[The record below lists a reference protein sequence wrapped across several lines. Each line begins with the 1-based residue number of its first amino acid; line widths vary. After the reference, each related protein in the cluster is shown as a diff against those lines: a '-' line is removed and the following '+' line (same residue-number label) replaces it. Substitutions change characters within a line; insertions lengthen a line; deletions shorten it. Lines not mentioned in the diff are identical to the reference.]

1 MGFFGRSAASSTKRD
16 QPFLDV
22 IQNNGDNTGRGL
34 IAWRDPRTDFNT
46 RSKLLVRKGEEAIF
60 ENGASEWAVFP
71 SGTECSLHTQNI
83 AFIRALREAFSGGET
98 YFPCRVYFVSTEE
111 FEIEWGTTDPIGYTC
126 PIIGPG
132 AQLRGGGVYVLKVS
146 DSALFAVK
154 CLRDNSSY
162 TTSMLKVKLF
172 ERIYQDIADVVSRVL
187 EETRTNCMEV
197 SKRKKQIS
205 NDCKPGIQELLSPYG
220 LTLVDCTISLEVDE
234 AQRQLYEEKVRAASL
249 ESMGK
254 AASIGTQ
261 VNALHQMGEAY
272 MRIRGMDTLENMA
285 SNPGAG
291 GVAAAGAGLGMGMAA
306 GSAFADIASNVFGRV
321 TQPVQAPT
329 SQFGGESRFGA
340 PNSSVPPT
348 GAAGGFGQTASSAP
362 VQEDPVA
369 VLSKLK
375 RLLDADLIT
384 QAEYDAKKREIMSRM

>member
-187 EETRTNCMEV
+187 EETGTNCMEV

-234 AQRQLYEEKVRAASL
+234 AQRQLYEEKVR
-249 ESMGK
+249 SMRLSGMGLSAEHDQLHDK
-254 AASIGTQ
+254 F
-261 VNALHQMGEAY
+261 VALK
-272 MRIRGMDTLENMA
+272 GMQLLNTMA

-291 GVAAAGAGLGMGMAA
+291 GVAAAGAGLGMGMVA
-306 GSAFADIASNVFGRV
+306 GSAFSDIASNVFGRV
-321 TQPVQAPT
+321 SQPVQAPT

-348 GAAGGFGQTASSAP
+348 GAAGGFGQAASSAP

>member
-1 MGFFGRSAASSTKRD
+1 MGLFGRSAASTASRQD

-22 IQNNGDNTGRGL
+22 IQNNGGNTGRGL

-71 SGTECSLHTQNI
+71 AGTECTLHTQNI
-83 AFIRALREAFSGGET
+83 AFIRRLREAFSGGET

-154 CLRDNSSY
+154 CLRDNESY
-162 TTSMLKVKLF
+162 TTDMLKIKLF
-172 ERIYQDIADVVSRVL
+172 ERIYQDIADIVSRVL
-187 EETRTNCMEV
+187 EDTGTNCMEV
-197 SKRKKQIS
+197 SKRKKQIAR
-205 NDCKPGIQELLSPYG
+205 DCMPGIQEILSPYG
-220 LTLVDCTISLEVDE
+220 LTLVDYTISLEVDE
-234 AQRQLYEEKVRAASL
+234 AQRQLYEGKVRERRL
-249 ESMGK
+249 QGMGLQ
-254 AASIGTQ
+254 AEF
-261 VNALHQMGEAY
+261 NQMGNMY
-272 MRIRGMDTLENMA
+272 HTLKGMELLHELA

-291 GVAAAGAGLGMGMAA
+291 GVAAAGAGIGMGMAA
-306 GSAFADIASNVFGRV
+306 GGAFADIASNVFGRA
-321 TQPVQAPT
+321 TQSVQPST
-329 SQFGGESRFGA
+329 SQFGGESRFAPAGDAGA
-340 PNSSVPPT
+340 SST
-348 GAAGGFGQTASSAP
+348 FGQSVAP
-362 VQEDPVA
+362 AQEDPVA
-369 VLSKLK
+369 VLAKLK
-375 RLLDADLIT
+375 RMLEADLIT

>member
-187 EETRTNCMEV
+187 EETGTNCMEV

-234 AQRQLYEEKVRAASL
+234 AQRQLYEEKVR
-249 ESMGK
+249 SMRLSGMGLSAEYDQLHDK
-254 AASIGTQ
+254 F
-261 VNALHQMGEAY
+261 VALK
-272 MRIRGMDTLENMA
+272 GMQLLNTMA

-291 GVAAAGAGLGMGMAA
+291 GIAAAGAGLGMGMAA
-306 GSAFADIASNVFGRV
+306 GSAFSDIASNVFGRV
-321 TQPVQAPT
+321 SQQVQAPT
-329 SQFGGESRFGA
+329 SQFGGESRFGSPSGAIPLSANPGGGQPVA
-340 PNSSVPPT
+340 P
-348 GAAGGFGQTASSAP
+348 AP

-375 RLLDADLIT
+375 RLLDSDLIT